1 MRLKFPALGGDRIAA
16 LLFLGVVLIY
26 GWGGT
31 QLTASLQ
38 GDIIGPAFFPRLLTA
53 LGILLGILLFVQG
66 VPSAK
71 KAKAE
76 DEGSD
81 ITALVPAAMLL
92 AYALVFETLG
102 FLLATP
108 LFLVIAFRYLGHHS
122 WVGIAGYS
130 AAVTAVV
137 FGLFHYLL
145 DIRLPLGPLAR
156 FFQG

>member
-1 MRLKFPALGGDRIAA
+1 MRMKFSLGGDRIAA
-16 LLFLGVVLIY
+16 LLFLGVVLVY

-38 GDIIGPAFFPRLLTA
+38 GDVIGPAFFPRLLTV
-53 LGILLGILLFVQG
+53 LGILLGILLLLQG
-66 VPSAK
+66 GSDGK
-71 KAKAE
+71 KDKAG
-76 DEGSD
+76 DGGSD

-92 AYALVFETLG
+92 AYALVFEGLG
-102 FLLATP
+102 FLIATP
-108 LFLVIAFRYLGHHS
+108 LFLVITFRYFGHPN
-122 WVGIAGYS
+122 WTGILGYS
-130 AAVTAVV
+130 ATVTGVV

>member
-1 MRLKFPALGGDRIAA
+1 MRMKISLGSDRVAA
-16 LLFLGVVLIY
+16 LLFLGLVLVY

-38 GDIIGPAFFPRLLTA
+38 GDVIGPAFFPRLLTV

-66 VPSAK
+66 VPGTK
-71 KAKAE
+71 KERLAG
-76 DEGSD
+76 EGSD

-92 AYALVFETLG
+92 AYALVFEPLG

-108 LFLVIAFRYLGHHS
+108 LFLVITFRYLGHPS
-122 WVGIAGYS
+122 WAGIFGYS

-137 FGLFHYLL
+137 FVLFKYLL

-156 FFQG
+156 FF

>member
-1 MRLKFPALGGDRIAA
+1 MRMKFSIGSDRIAA
-16 LLFLGVVLIY
+16 MLFLGLVLVY

-38 GDIIGPAFFPRLLTA
+38 GDVIGPAFFPRLLTV

-66 VPSAK
+66 VPDAK
-71 KAKAE
+71 KEKLAE
-76 DEGSD
+76 EGSD

-92 AYALVFETLG
+92 AYALVFEPLG

-108 LFLVIAFRYLGHHS
+108 LFLVITFRYLGHPS
-122 WVGIAGYS
+122 WAGIFGYS

-137 FGLFHYLL
+137 FVLFKYLL

-156 FFQG
+156 FF

>member
-1 MRLKFPALGGDRIAA
+1 MKFPLGGDRIAA
-16 LLFLGVVLIY
+16 LLFLGVVLVY

-38 GDIIGPAFFPRLLTA
+38 GDVIGPAFFPRLLTV

-66 VPSAK
+66 APVAK
-71 KAKAE
+71 KDKAG
-76 DEGSD
+76 DESSD

-92 AYALVFETLG
+92 AYALVFEPLG

-108 LFLVIAFRYLGHHS
+108 LFLVITFRYLGHPS
-122 WVGIAGYS
+122 WAGIFGYS

-137 FGLFHYLL
+137 FGLFQYLL

-156 FFQG
+156 FY

>member
-1 MRLKFPALGGDRIAA
+1 MRMKFPLGGDRIAA
-16 LLFLGVVLIY
+16 LLFLGVVLVY

-38 GDIIGPAFFPRLLTA
+38 GDVIGPAFFPRLLTV
-53 LGILLGILLFVQG
+53 LGIVLGVLLFVQG
-66 VPSAK
+66 APAAQ
-71 KAKAE
+71 KAGAE

-108 LFLVIAFRYLGHHS
+108 LFLVIAFRYLGHPS
-122 WVGIAGYS
+122 WAGICGYS
-130 AAVTAVV
+130 AAVTTVV
-137 FGLFHYLL
+137 FVLFQYLL

-156 FFQG
+156 VFQG

>member
-1 MRLKFPALGGDRIAA
+1 MRLKLPLGGDRIAA
-16 LLFLGVVLIY
+16 LLFLGVVLVY

-38 GDIIGPAFFPRLLTA
+38 GDVIGPAFFPRLLTV

-66 VPSAK
+66 VPVAAK
-71 KAKAE
+71 DNAGE
-76 DEGSD
+76 EGSD

-92 AYALVFETLG
+92 AYALVFESLG

-108 LFLVIAFRYLGHHS
+108 LFLVITFRYLGHSS
-122 WVGIAGYS
+122 WAGIFGYS

-137 FGLFHYLL
+137 FVLFQYLL
-145 DIRLPLGPLAR
+145 DIRLPLGPLVR

>member
-1 MRLKFPALGGDRIAA
+1 MRMKLSLGSDRIAA
-16 LLFLGVVLIY
+16 LLFLGVVLVY

-38 GDIIGPAFFPRLLTA
+38 GDVIGPAFFPRLLTV

-66 VPSAK
+66 APAAK
-71 KAKAE
+71 KDKAG
-76 DEGSD
+76 DESSD

-92 AYALVFETLG
+92 AYGLVFEPLG

-108 LFLVIAFRYLGHHS
+108 LFLVITFRYLGHPS
-122 WVGIAGYS
+122 WAGIFGYS

-137 FGLFHYLL
+137 FGLFQYLL

-156 FFQG
+156 FF

>member
-1 MRLKFPALGGDRIAA
+1 MRLKLPLGGDRIAA
-16 LLFLGVVLIY
+16 LLFLAVVLVY

-38 GDIIGPAFFPRLLTA
+38 GDVIGPAFFPRLLTV
-53 LGILLGILLFVQG
+53 LGILLGVLLFVQG
-66 VPSAK
+66 APAAK
-71 KAKAE
+71 KEKSG

-92 AYALVFETLG
+92 AYALVFEPLG

-108 LFLVIAFRYLGHHS
+108 LFLVIAFRYLGHPS
-122 WVGIAGYS
+122 WSGIAGYS

-137 FGLFHYLL
+137 FVLFQYLL

>member
-1 MRLKFPALGGDRIAA
+1 MRMKFPLGGDRIAA

-38 GDIIGPAFFPRLLTA
+38 GDIIGPAFFPRLLTV
-53 LGILLGILLFVQG
+53 LGILLGVLLFVQG
-66 VPSAK
+66 SPPAK
-71 KAKAE
+71 NDKTAE
-76 DEGSD
+76 EGSD

-92 AYALVFETLG
+92 AYGLVFETLG

-108 LFLVIAFRYLGHHS
+108 LFLVIAFRYLGHPS
-122 WVGIAGYS
+122 WAGILGYS
-130 AAVTAVV
+130 AAVTAVIFV
-137 FGLFHYLL
+137 LFQYLL

-156 FFQG
+156 FF

>member
-1 MRLKFPALGGDRIAA
+1 MRMKFPLGGDRIAA

-38 GDIIGPAFFPRLLTA
+38 GDVIGPAFFPRLLTV
-53 LGILLGILLFVQG
+53 LGILLSVLLLVQG
-66 VPSAK
+66 AHAAK
-71 KAKAE
+71 KDKAG

-81 ITALVPAAMLL
+81 MTALVPAAMLL
-92 AYALVFETLG
+92 AYGLVFEPLG

-108 LFLVIAFRYLGHHS
+108 LFLVIAFRYLGHPS
-122 WVGIAGYS
+122 WAGIFGYS

-137 FGLFHYLL
+137 FGLFQYLL

-156 FFQG
+156 FF